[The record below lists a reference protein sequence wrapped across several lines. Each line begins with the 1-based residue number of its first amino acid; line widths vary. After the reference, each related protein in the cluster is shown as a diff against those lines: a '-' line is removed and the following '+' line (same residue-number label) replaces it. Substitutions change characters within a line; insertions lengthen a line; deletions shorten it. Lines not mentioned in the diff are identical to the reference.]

1 MTTTS
6 APPARSTERSTASSR
21 PRGGSYEYVF
31 PAIRGVQA
39 GREYYVTMCPLR
51 LIPRLFVFDEEELVP
66 ELRAQRTL
74 NKARV
79 PEIARYIVDNASSY
93 VFSALTASVDA
104 EIHFDAE
111 GDGDTRVGTL
121 TIPMEARFVIN
132 DGQHRRAAIQQALT
146 ENPELG
152 DETIAIVLFL
162 DIGLERC
169 QQMFA
174 DLNRYAIRPAKSLG
188 VLYDHRDE
196 MSAITRLVV
205 FRSPFFR
212 DLTETESSNLSARSR
227 KLFTLSAL
235 HTATKSLLDGIE
247 EPSIERRVDLAA
259 TYWEAVA
266 KQFPEWSQVR
276 DRTVSAG
283 EIRRDFISS
292 HGIVLHALGKAGN
305 AMLRESSD
313 PARWERR
320 LRKLQSLDWHR
331 VSPEWE
337 GRATLGGRV
346 SKGSANV
353 LLTTAAIRRAL
364 GMSLPPEEERLDEAA
379 RKAS

>member
-283 EIRRDFISS
+283 EIRCDFISS

-313 PARWERR
+313 PASWERR